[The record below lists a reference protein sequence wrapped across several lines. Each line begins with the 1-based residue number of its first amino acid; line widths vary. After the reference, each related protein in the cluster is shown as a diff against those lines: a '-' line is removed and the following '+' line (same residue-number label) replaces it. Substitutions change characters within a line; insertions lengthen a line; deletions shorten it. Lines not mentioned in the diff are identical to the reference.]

1 MGEQNK
7 TFEEALDEY
16 KSKKSYIQLPDLD
29 MAMHPNKI
37 YFTDDISNKERFN
50 EQFIESHVNEGMSAF
65 AIYLMMGM
73 HNVLLPSLIYVLFFL
88 NGIETDPV
96 MYFGALVGYLMILT
110 PLILTAKNFHPT
122 PMRFN
127 RQAQCIHIFWTKTE
141 VITFPWKI
149 AVPFSA
155 VGQTSSGHHS
165 LVFMCPVPENATF
178 SGKEYFHSMEVPGAF
193 DSSDFWMSGNLKRL
207 EFIRAYMEKGL
218 SAIQPNQEAVKGG
231 YTKKPSGHLATIDSK
246 GYGLFEKVFYYLLA
260 KPGYYLAT
268 GWLVDKWVQKRAD
281 AYVWPEEVEKLCREG
296 ANLSGI
302 DTSIIVPR
310 DDLFYGEIQGQF
322 TYFDRNGNE
331 VS

>member
-193 DSSDFWMSGNLKRL
+193 DTNDFWMSGNLKRL

-218 SAIQPNQEAVKGG
+218 SAIQPNQEAVAEGLVF
-231 YTKKPSGHLATIDSK
+231 KPSGYDKELTTKTH
-246 GYGLFEKVFYYLLA
+246 GLIILFPKIVEKFFYFL
-260 KPGYYLAT
+260 GT

-296 ANLSGI
+296 ADLSGI
-302 DTSIIVPR
+302 NTNVIEPR

-322 TYFDRNGNE
+322 TYFDRHGNE